1 MTYGLPQR
9 AVLVALMG
17 LNRDVPNSELSKRY
31 GIQLKADAR
40 KRLVQDGLITV
51 EKLPG
56 NRGNALSLT
65 DDGWA
70 WVINEMAQDPP
81 PRAGSGGGAL
91 YALLHGLKAVLDAR
105 SMVLPELFLGVEA
118 AASAPPGDLEMRIRH
133 AIAQLASPPGAWVE
147 LLDLRRVLE
156 DISRTELDAA
166 LRTLAQS
173 HRIRTTLHEDTSRIT
188 SDVAAAAIRLG
199 GRDHHL
205 VSIGG

>member
-17 LNRDVPNSELSKRY
+17 LNRDVANSELSKRY

-40 KRLVQDGLITV
+40 KRLEQDGLITV

-70 WVINEMAQDPP
+70 WVINEMEQDPP

-91 YALLHGLKAVLDAR
+91 YALLHGLRTALDAR
-105 SMVLPELFLGVEA
+105 SMVLPELFLGVDTVE
-118 AASAPPGDLEMRIRH
+118 SPSPQDVETRIRQ
-133 AIAQLASPPGAWVE
+133 AIVQLTTTPGGWVE
-147 LLDLRRVLE
+147 LLDLRRALE
-156 DISRTELDAA
+156 DIPRTELDAV
-166 LRTLAQS
+166 LHTLALS
-173 HRIRTTLHEDTSRIT
+173 HRINTTIHEDTTRIT
-188 SDVAAAAIRLG
+188 PEVAAAAIRLG
-199 GRDHHL
+199 GRYHHL
-205 VSIGG
+205 VSIGD